1 MIARLHRST
10 WRFELQEHQASL
22 GLLWTSQRSHTESN
36 KLENNV
42 IRGTHPKFR
51 DDNTGNCPK
60 LSTLAG
66 NILLQRLNVLI
77 ITNLGTE
84 AGQGSRKHKRHR
96 REDKINQH
104 TSSSTATL
112 ASSTN
117 LVGGRSNR
125 MLSANHSHTN
135 GAAPMEMEGM
145 ACKQRHDT
153 PEDQQHNDNR
163 QRGSHLVRHLR
174 SGTVRKLQHRHIL
187 QSREEKQHLE
197 EQW

>member
-1 MIARLHRST
+1 MSFAERTPS
-10 WRFELQEHQASL
+10 F
-22 GLLWTSQRSHTESN
+22 
-36 KLENNV
+36 
-42 IRGTHPKFR
+42 GTTILVTVP
-51 DDNTGNCPK
+51 NCPHSPATSSFNASMSSSLPIWARK
-60 LSTLAG
+60 PDKGHG
-66 NILLQRLNVLI
+66 N
-77 ITNLGTE
+77 TNGTD
-84 AGQGSRKHKRHR
+84 GKTRY
-96 REDKINQH
+96 NQH